1 MQACILMS
9 SIKKYNMCA
18 HVYIMHSQLTESEKQ
33 SLLLISSVSF
43 SVILISVNNEE
54 LAQYK
59 VSEKWP
65 AEIYFRLLCPKYLPE
80 TLNRVLYLDCDILV
94 RSSLEE
100 LYSTQLDG
108 KPLAAVEDVLSPNIG
123 MLENLGMTGT
133 SKYFN
138 SGVLLIDL
146 AAWRKSELSSSV
158 FCLLDKYSS
167 RFIHPDQ
174 DALNIVFENNW
185 HELHYRWNYL
195 RGYQNTY
202 LNKETLYSDYEK
214 KTIKYP
220 AIIHFSGPKPWKSK
234 NRSLFKYEYHQQMIE
249 SGYRNYVPRL
259 TLYDWCEKVG
269 FYILDKLNIKSPRPN
284 NFY

>member
-158 FCLLDKYSS
+158 FCLLD
-167 RFIHPDQ
+167 P
-174 DALNIVFENNW
+174 VF
-185 HELHYRWNYL
+185 
-195 RGYQNTY
+195 
-202 LNKETLYSDYEK
+202 
-214 KTIKYP
+214 
-220 AIIHFSGPKPWKSK
+220 
-234 NRSLFKYEYHQQMIE
+234 
-249 SGYRNYVPRL
+249 
-259 TLYDWCEKVG
+259 
-269 FYILDKLNIKSPRPN
+269 
-284 NFY
+284 